1 MTAVD
6 LATITPRQ
14 AWMRMRAAYLVLGA
28 TEGGYALIVAAEC
41 LGLDLDVILAPILDD
56 LKDAL
61 DVRLAD
67 LTRIAAQ
74 ATN

>member
-1 MTAVD
+1 MTAD
-6 LATITPRQ
+6 LSTMTPAQ

-41 LGLDLDVILAPILDD
+41 MGLDLDVILAPILDD

-67 LTRIAAQ
+67 LTRITAQ
-74 ATN
+74 ATT